1 MVHSVT
7 LIMVVFYRKKFRA
20 IISVLVTSL
29 LFTMSACDDQL
40 APIPDLFPESSV
52 YALNDANQLMRITSG
67 TLRESLIPMRII
79 GTNVEVGERIMS
91 IDFRPAT
98 GQLYGVS
105 NKSRLFIIN
114 PNTAEARP
122 ITSTPFTPG
131 ITGSV
136 VGIDFNPAFDRIR
149 LLSNDGQD
157 LWLNPETGLV
167 AAKNS
172 SISNLM
178 GVMISELAYT
188 NNRAGVLATVLYS
201 IDPATD
207 RLYTQTQTGP
217 SKITDVGALGLDIAG
232 AAGFDITPDGN
243 GLVAVTFNGA
253 SELQQVNLA
262 TGRLHKL
269 GNLPGTIIG
278 LAVPTE
284 PTAYA
289 INTANSLLIFNPLNP
304 QPVAKMITGLQKA
317 EEINEL
323 DFRPSTGQLYAL
335 GSSNRLYT
343 LNTANGIAT
352 VVSKVPFDNQPL
364 AAITDFR
371 FTPASDR
378 IWLKTATGKTIL
390 LNPVDGTIDRIE
402 KTPDEFK
409 INSARP
415 IYTLVRTNDT
425 TRIRAINPVNTVF
438 SSEILLPGN
447 PVIRGFTTGL
457 GF

>member
-1 MVHSVT
+1 
-7 LIMVVFYRKKFRA
+7 MVVFYRKSLRA
-20 IISVLVTSL
+20 IISVLVISL
-29 LFTMSACDDQL
+29 LLIMNACDDRL
-40 APIPDLFPESSV
+40 APNPDLLLEAPV
-52 YALNDANQLMRITSG
+52 YALNDANQLMRVTSG
-67 TLRESLIPMRII
+67 TLHEPITPIRIV

-122 ITSTPFTPG
+122 LTTNPFTPSL
-131 ITGSV
+131 TGSI

-149 LLSNDGQD
+149 LISTDGQD
-157 LWLNPETGLV
+157 FWLNPETGLV

-172 SISNLM
+172 ISSNLM
-178 GVMISELAYT
+178 GIMVSELAYT
-188 NNRAGVLATVLYS
+188 NNRAGALTTVLYN

-207 RLYTQTQTGP
+207 RLYIQTQSGK
-217 SKITDVGALGLDIAG
+217 SKLTDVGALGLDIAG
-232 AAGFDITPDGN
+232 AAGFDITPDGH

-284 PTAYA
+284 PVAYA
-289 INTANSLLIFNPLNP
+289 IDSNNSLLVFNPLNP
-304 QPVAKMITGLQKA
+304 LPVAKTVTGLQEG
-317 EEINEL
+317 EEINGL

-335 GSSNRLYT
+335 GSSNRLYM
-343 LNTANGIAT
+343 LNTASGIASA
-352 VVSKVPFDNQPL
+352 VSKAPFGNQLSEPI
-364 AAITDFR
+364 ADFR
-371 FTPASDR
+371 FTPISDR
-378 IWLKTATGKTIL
+378 IWLKMATGQTFL
-390 LNPVDGTIDRIE
+390 LNPVDGMVDKVEQAPNQYLPNLT
-402 KTPDEFK
+402 
-409 INSARP
+409 RP
-415 IYTLVRTNDT
+415 AYTLLRTNDS
-425 TRIRAINPVNTVF
+425 TRIRAINPVNRSA

-447 PVIRGFTTGL
+447 PTIRGFTTGL
-457 GF
+457 GL